1 MSRPG
6 ARDGIDA
13 HATVGGRHAPFG
25 LDEAVLEQS
34 LKGGVE
40 RAFFHLEEV
49 TRRLLNTLDERV
61 AVQRLLFQQPE
72 HHHLESAGEKVA
84 RLYVGHGTCLLKA

>member
-1 MSRPG
+1 
-6 ARDGIDA
+6 
-13 HATVGGRHAPFG
+13 
-25 LDEAVLEQS
+25 
-34 LKGGVE
+34 
-40 RAFFHLEEV
+40 
-49 TRRLLNTLDERV
+49 LDERV